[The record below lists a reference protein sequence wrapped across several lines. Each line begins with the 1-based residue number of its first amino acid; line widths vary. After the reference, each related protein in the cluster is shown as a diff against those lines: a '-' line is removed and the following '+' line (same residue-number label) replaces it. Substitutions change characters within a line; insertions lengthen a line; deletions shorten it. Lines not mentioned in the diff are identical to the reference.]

1 VTRST
6 QTLAPED
13 GQPRADA
20 CGAKGEA
27 PSLKPWNRA
36 AGIRDPVTV
45 MVLPWLLTRGP
56 RCHCGH
62 RPHDHYRHGRH
73 RLHDHHHRDWP
84 LQSARPPRSAVTV
97 RRADAALIATGVGS

>member
-45 MVLPWLLTRGP
+45 MVLPWLLTP
-56 RCHCGH
+56 
-62 RPHDHYRHGRH
+62 
-73 RLHDHHHRDWP
+73 LLAAWP
-84 LQSARPPRSAVTV
+84 ALPLWAPPP
-97 RRADAALIATGVGS
+97 